1 MSSKNENTL
10 NNVQRGA
17 LYGWICPICGR
28 GNSPFT
34 STCPC
39 KPWMQKIDITCNLPY
54 KTTWPTT
61 EGPTTEGPSS
71 WSTSTTEGPISWST
85 STTGGTINETY

>member
-1 MSSKNENTL
+1 METTSKTIKITNLATDEDVANPK
-10 NNVQRGA
+10 

-39 KPWMQKIDITCNLPY
+39 KPWIQNLDITCNPLY
-54 KTTWPTT
+54 KTV
-61 EGPTTEGPSS
+61 
-71 WSTSTTEGPISWST
+71 WST
-85 STTGGTINETY
+85 STTGGVINEAR